1 MTKRLLMALLTIGLL
16 AAMLP
21 GTALAGGKMVD
32 YGWGPGPNQGE
43 ASKVIPLRNYDV
55 NCCVPV
61 ASKKYEGGFGTWK
74 YIKASAPIYGVTVKS
89 GKDAHFDLK
98 VIGWKDGKYW
108 VKIYGD
114 KDISNFVVWTCPC
127 YPNGSNGAG

>member
-1 MTKRLLMALLTIGLL
+1 MTKRLFMVLLTIGLL
-16 AAMLP
+16 AAMAP
-21 GTALAGGKMVD
+21 GTALAGGKTVD

-43 ASKVIPLRNYDV
+43 FSKVIPLRNDAV

-61 ASKKYEGGFGTWK
+61 ASKKYEGDFGTWK

-89 GKDAHFDLK
+89 GKNANFWLK
-98 VIGWKDGKYW
+98 DIGWKYGKYW

-114 KDISNFVVWTCPC
+114 KDISNFVIWTCPLH
-127 YPNGSNGAG
+127 GILL